1 MYKPIRTSSTFK
13 IAHRIIGLLI
23 GVMVA
28 CIVIGAYLEVAP

>member
-1 MYKPIRTSSTFK
+1 MYKPIRTSRTFK
-13 IAHRIIGLLI
+13 VAHQIIGVLI